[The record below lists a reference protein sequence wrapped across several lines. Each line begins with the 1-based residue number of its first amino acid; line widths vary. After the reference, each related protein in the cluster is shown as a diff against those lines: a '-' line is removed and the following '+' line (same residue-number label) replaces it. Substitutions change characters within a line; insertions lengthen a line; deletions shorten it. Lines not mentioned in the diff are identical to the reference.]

1 MNSKNKLNET
11 KNKILHN
18 ENKRKKKELKFLKL
32 LHQNEYKLK
41 IFLSRINRNTILN
54 DNYI

>member
-18 ENKRKKKELKFLKL
+18 EYKRKKKKLKFLKL

-54 DNYI
+54 DKYI

>member
-11 KNKILHN
+11 KIKILHH
-18 ENKRKKKELKFLKL
+18 EQKRKKKELKFIKL

-41 IFLSRINRNTILN
+41 IFLSRINRNSISN
-54 DNYI
+54 VYYN

>member
-18 ENKRKKKELKFLKL
+18 EYKRKKKRI
-32 LHQNEYKLK
+32 K
-41 IFLSRINRNTILN
+41 IFKIITSK
-54 DNYI
+54 